1 MPYSIMMELFQKYI
15 RTVRMSIEIIFPSQ
29 IMKRRKSVISSSI
42 AMEKNLIQKN
52 GRMISKYGFQLK
64 IISKYNASGYSNGL
78 SAFSKLV
85 LESYYKGSTEL
96 RLVARVFGFV
106 ASRLLLS

>member
-1 MPYSIMMELFQKYI
+1 
-15 RTVRMSIEIIFPSQ
+15 
-29 IMKRRKSVISSSI
+29 
-42 AMEKNLIQKN
+42 
-52 GRMISKYGFQLK
+52 MISKYGFQLK
-64 IISKYNASGYSNGL
+64 IISKYNTSGYSNGL